1 MADKKNYRRLG
12 VFVIV
17 TVAVAASIVFVL
29 GGRTLFEPTYEFETY
44 FDESVAG
51 LEIGAPVRFR
61 GVPLGQVVGIGLSTI
76 EYEQGVPFDKR
87 RNYIVVRARVALE
100 HYRIERLNLEA
111 GSMIKQGLR
120 AQTAL
125 AGITGQQYLAL
136 DILDPAKYP
145 PLPFEWKPRYTYVP
159 SAPSLT
165 SEIIANVQS
174 FLAHL
179 DRTDIQS
186 LASNLNALVVTM
198 NRKANDL
205 PVAELGQEALAA
217 MRQAQQTLADIDKV
231 VTQPEIR
238 TLLSNLAQSSGRLDV
253 LLADPG
259 LKHTVDNL
267 AETTDRLRRFA
278 ASGELDRTVRN
289 IDGLAQRL
297 SGVVRDNQYDVRVIV
312 QDLRTTADNLRSL
325 SETLKRNP
333 SGVLLGGP
341 PERVPLPFGKT
352 P

>member
-1 MADKKNYRRLG
+1 
-12 VFVIV
+12 
-17 TVAVAASIVFVL
+17 VAIAGAILFVL
-29 GGRTLFEPTYEFETY
+29 GGRALFEPTYEFETY

-51 LEIGAPVRFR
+51 LDIGAPVRFR
-61 GVPLGQVVGIGLSTI
+61 GVPMGQVVGIGLSTI
-76 EYEQGVPFDKR
+76 EYELNVPFAKR

-100 HYRIERLNLEA
+100 QYRIERLSLEA
-111 GSMIKQGLR
+111 GAMVKQGLR

-136 DILDPAKYP
+136 DLLDPDKYP

-186 LASNLNALVVTM
+186 LASNLNTLVVSL
-198 NRKANDL
+198 NKKVNEVPAH
-205 PVAELGQEALAA
+205 ELGQEALATV
-217 MRQAQQTLADIDKV
+217 RQAQQTLAAIDKV
-231 VTQPEIR
+231 ITRPEIAAM
-238 TLLSNLAQSSGRLDV
+238 LGNLSKASGRLDG

-259 LKHTVDNL
+259 LKQTVDNL
-267 AETTDRLRRFA
+267 AQTTERLRKLA
-278 ASGELDRTVRN
+278 ASGELDRTVRS
-289 IDGLAQRL
+289 IDDLAQRL
-297 SGVVRDNQYDVRVIV
+297 NGVVRDNQYDVRVIV